1 MAQKLT
7 TTLAAGALIA
17 ACASVPVFA
26 PVYADNGGGAGYYRW
41 VPAKPGEAA
50 NGASRIYPGSGGIT
64 SVSEFKAGASVVLGG
79 TVVPYAE
86 VTLTAQVPGRVEY
99 IAGAEGDWSDAG
111 QVLVAIDNDDLLAR
125 RNQAVAGLRNAEAAM
140 RNTRV
145 QFSRELWAPRSR
157 DIGRMPGMG
166 LPSLFDQFFTRG
178 FAQNMGYGNPWLERQ
193 ADLYSQGVDVT
204 QAQGQLI
211 SAQSGLQEVDAKLRD
226 TQAIAPF
233 SGVIVRKLA
242 EVGDTV
248 QPGQPLLHFA
258 DTRFLQVEVEV
269 PARLVSGLQRDMRL
283 PVVLDV
289 GGIEVPGRV
298 AQIFP
303 VADSQRHTVKVKLD
317 LPQDTP
323 GGPGMYAEVRVPDT
337 AVAGRAVAAIPSTAV
352 VWRGSLPAVFVINGE
367 GLTELR
373 LLRLG
378 EKVGG
383 GKIAV
388 LSGLG
393 VGESVVTRPHAG
405 MKSGDRVSGAGGPQ

>member
-1 MAQKLT
+1 MAQKLI
-7 TTLAAGALIA
+7 TTLATGALIG
-17 ACASVPVFA
+17 VVGLA
-26 PVYADNGGGAGYYRW
+26 PVYTPVHAENGGGAGYYRW
-41 VPAKPGEAA
+41 VPAKPGDTA
-50 NGASRIYPGSGGIT
+50 NGEARIYPGSGGI
-64 SVSEFKAGASVVLGG
+64 SAVSEFKAGASVVLGG

-86 VTLTAQVPGRVEY
+86 VTLTAQIPGRVEY
-99 IAGAEGDWSDAG
+99 IAGAEGDWTEAG

-125 RNQAVAGLRNAEAAM
+125 RQQAVAGLRNAEAAM

-204 QAQGQLI
+204 QAQGHLI
-211 SAQSGLQEVDAKLRD
+211 VAQSGLREVDAKLRD
-226 TQAIAPF
+226 SQAIAPF

-269 PARLVSGLQRDMRL
+269 PARLVSSLQRDMRL

-289 GGIEVPGRV
+289 GGVEVPGRV

-303 VADSQRHTVKVKLD
+303 IADSQRHTVKVKLD

-337 AVAGRAVAAIPSTAV
+337 SAAGRAVASIPATAL

-378 EKVGG
+378 EKLGG
-383 GKIAV
+383 GNIAV